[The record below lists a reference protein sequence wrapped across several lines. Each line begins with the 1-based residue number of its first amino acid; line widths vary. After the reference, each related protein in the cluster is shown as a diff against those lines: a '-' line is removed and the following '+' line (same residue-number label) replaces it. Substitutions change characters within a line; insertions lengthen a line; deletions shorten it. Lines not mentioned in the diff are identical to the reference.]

1 MVIYII
7 LYIYICI
14 IYIYVLYIY
23 IYVLY
28 IYIYRI
34 IYICIILIYIYVLY
48 IYVLYIYMY
57 YIYICIIYICI
68 IYICI
73 IYIYVLYR
81 YMNYI
86 YPLSSVELQ
95 PPLNELSWPPTTP
108 LESSCSPN
116 RQSNHA
122 TRCWR
127 QWSLEINGDLWKRQ
141 TQQVQLR
148 LQLMTKKSF
157 LRYGMSH
164 FFLET

>member
-7 LYIYICI
+7 LYIYM
-14 IYIYVLYIY
+14 YY
-23 IYVLY
+23 
-28 IYIYRI
+28 
-34 IYICIILIYIYVLY
+34 IYICIIY

-73 IYIYVLYR
+73 IYIYVLYIYVLYIYIYVLYIYVLYR